1 MCDYGLAAATS
12 IVSAK
17 MSKIKASWE
26 PGQDNSLV
34 RGSMYVFAYGVRVV
48 RGFRPGLVAKKKSKA
63 EGYAWTFGRTLK
75 RNGRE
80 MKRAATAPGTGFTSC
95 VVVRLNV
102 ILFLCTNTYVPL
114 FV

>member
-1 MCDYGLAAATS
+1 
-12 IVSAK
+12 
-17 MSKIKASWE
+17 MSVRMGEEWCGGW
-26 PGQDNSLV
+26 PSL
-34 RGSMYVFAYGVRVV
+34 M
-48 RGFRPGLVAKKKSKA
+48 AKKKSKA

-95 VVVRLNV
+95 VVVHLNV
-102 ILFLCTNTYVPL
+102 VLSLCTNTYVPL